1 MNFDVFNGDAD
12 GICALHQM
20 RLNTPLESQLVTGVK
35 RDIQLLNKISVNQ
48 GDKILVLDISFDK
61 NRDVALDI
69 LRKGALIKYF
79 DHHFAGDIP
88 VHSNLSSYIDTRPE
102 TCTSLIVNKYLQ
114 GQHIL
119 WAIVGAYGDNML
131 TVADS
136 YAQREKLDATQSSL
150 LCELGTL
157 LNYNG
162 YGSKIDDLFFN
173 PANLYQIVGKYENP
187 FDFIQS
193 ENAFKTLK
201 DGYNSD
207 MGNAIQIKP
216 DYVSEK
222 HAIFMLPDQSWSR
235 RISGVF
241 GNKLTEQFPERAH
254 AILTLLSSGN
264 YVVSVRA
271 PLMNRTGAD
280 ELCRQFHTGGG
291 RKAAAGINCL
301 ESEQVDHF
309 INQFKQQFSD

>member
-1 MNFDVFNGDAD
+1 
-12 GICALHQM
+12 M
-20 RLNTPLESQLVTGVK
+20 RLNTPLESQLITGVK
-35 RDIQLLNKISVNQ
+35 RDIQLLNKISVEQ
-48 GDKILVLDISFDK
+48 GDKVLVLDISFDK
-61 NRDVALDI
+61 NRDAALEI
-69 LRKGALIKYF
+69 LHKGAFIQYF

-88 VHSNLSSYIDTRPE
+88 VHSNLFSYIDTRPE

-119 WAIVGAYGDNML
+119 WAVVGAYGDNML

-136 YAQREKLDATQSSL
+136 YAQSEKLDTTQSSL

-162 YGSKIDDLFFN
+162 YGSNIDDLFFN
-173 PANLYQIVGKYENP
+173 PEKLYQIVSKYENP

-193 ENAFKTLK
+193 ENGFKIMK
-201 DGYNSD
+201 DGYSSD
-207 MGNAIQIKP
+207 MENAIQIQP

-264 YVVSVRA
+264 YIVSVRA
-271 PLMNRTGAD
+271 PLVNRTGAD
-280 ELCRQFHTGGG
+280 ELCRHFQTGGG
-291 RKAAAGINCL
+291 RKAAAGINNL
-301 ESEQVDHF
+301 PADQVDHF
-309 INQFKQQFSD
+309 INQFKKQFSD